1 MAKIIIPKFTPDE
14 LLSATD
20 GFSSEYE
27 IGHGAF
33 GTVYLGN
40 LKRLRQKVA
49 IKRLNKVSFLL
60 QLITLWRNMQVQENT
75 IHTHTRTNAN
85 TNTNTH
91 THQQTY
97 ILCIETCLS
106 FHFQF
111 LGLMKINSQ

>member
-60 QLITLWRNMQVQENT
+60 QLMTLWRNMQVQENT
-75 IHTHTRTNAN
+75 IHTHTHALMLILIQ
-85 TNTNTH
+85 TH
-91 THQQTY
+91 THTNKHIFY
-97 ILCIETCLS
+97 VLKHVC
-106 FHFQF
+106 HFIF
-111 LGLMKINSQ
+111 SS